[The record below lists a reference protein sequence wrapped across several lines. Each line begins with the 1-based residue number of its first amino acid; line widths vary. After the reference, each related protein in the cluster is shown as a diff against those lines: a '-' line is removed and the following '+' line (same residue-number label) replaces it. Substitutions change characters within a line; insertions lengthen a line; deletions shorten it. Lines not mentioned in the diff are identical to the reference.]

1 MRVGGGVIRPA
12 FGPGEIVSHITDETE
27 HGVIVAFM
35 ARGHNHSYEV
45 QWGVSK
51 LTWHLDFELVRVPGR
66 VPKSIGFWSDGGA
79 EIEDST
85 TPQ

>member
-1 MRVGGGVIRPA
+1 
-12 FGPGEIVSHITDETE
+12 
-27 HGVIVAFM
+27 M